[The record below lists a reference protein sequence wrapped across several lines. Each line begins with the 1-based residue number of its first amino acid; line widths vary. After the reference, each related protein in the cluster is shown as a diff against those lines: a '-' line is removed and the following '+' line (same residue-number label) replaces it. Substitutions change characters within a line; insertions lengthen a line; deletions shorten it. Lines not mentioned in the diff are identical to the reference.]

1 MKHRSHFAVILTLTI
16 ASAGPAFAAAP
27 GNADEGRKLVMNSCS
42 SCHSTSTSPTA
53 TDTVPPLSY
62 LAKDN
67 KSNPAWV
74 RGWLMNPH
82 PPMPGIMLSR
92 QQIADVIAYLN
103 TLPDT
108 SEK

>member
-1 MKHRSHFAVILTLTI
+1 MKHIKHFAVTLALTM
-16 ASAGPAFAAAP
+16 AAAGSAFADAP
-27 GNADEGRKLVMNSCS
+27 GNVQEGRKLVMNSCT
-42 SCHSTSTSPTA
+42 SCHSTSASPTA
-53 TDTVPPLSY
+53 TDTVPPLSF

-67 KSNPAWV
+67 KNNPSWV